1 MHPDWTIRTIQECAS
16 DEPYST
22 QIGPF
27 GNKIRAKIYTPTG
40 APVLRGTQVNT
51 DGRYHDGDY
60 VFVSEEYAEEELQK
74 FVCEADDIILCHK
87 GTLGKIGIIPR
98 NGKFD
103 RYIMGNSM
111 MKVRCNRDLIE
122 PLYLYYFLCSG
133 AGQHYLFSRVSQ
145 VGVPQIQR
153 PLTTL
158 RECEV
163 PLPPIEEQR
172 AIASI
177 LGALDDKIE
186 LNRRMNATLESLAR
200 AIFKSWF
207 VDFDPVKIN
216 AGQMPAS
223 SAIPTTHD
231 PKVLDLFPSTF
242 QDSELGP
249 IPDGWLYHSLP
260 DVTTFR
266 EGPGILAKDFHDEGV
281 PLIRLA
287 GLKNDVSLLAGC
299 NFLDPAKVEKKWSH
313 FRLEKGDV
321 LLSTSA
327 SLGRVAEVN
336 DEAVGAIPY
345 TGLIG
350 FRPIESIT
358 NRRYIRHYLTSSHFQ
373 EQVEAM
379 GVGSVLKHFGPTH
392 LKQMKMLVPPLAI
405 QNEFKQAVAKMDE
418 MISKNLLQSAQLAAN
433 RDTLLPQLLS
443 GELPVPKG
451 LTATEEALV

>member
-1 MHPDWTIRTIQECAS
+1 MSEL
-16 DEPYST
+16 
-22 QIGPF
+22 
-27 GNKIRAKIYTPTG
+27 PTG
-40 APVLRGTQVNT
+40 WTETNLGEVVELKRGYDLPKRLREKGEVPIISSSGFSGTHSESKVAGPGVVT
-51 DGRYHDGDY
+51 GRYGTIGEVHWVDEDY
-60 VFVSEEYAEEELQK
+60 WPLNTALYVRDFKGNDEK
-74 FVCEADDIILCHK
+74 FI
-87 GTLGKIGIIPR
+87 
-98 NGKFD
+98 
-103 RYIMGNSM
+103 
-111 MKVRCNRDLIE
+111 
-122 PLYLYYFLCSG
+122 YYFLHSIDYYSYSDK
-133 AGQHYLFSRVSQ
+133 AAVP
-145 VGVPQIQR
+145 GVNR
-153 PLTTL
+153 NHLHKA
-158 RECEV
+158 EV
-163 PLPPIEEQR
+163 CIPPIPEQR

-223 SAIPTTHD
+223 SQALATHD

-249 IPDGWLYHSLP
+249 IPEGWQYHSLP

-336 DEAVGAIPY
+336 DEAVGTIPY

-350 FRPIESIT
+350 FRPIESVT
-358 NRRYIRHYLTSSHFQ
+358 SQRYIRHYLTSSNFQ

-392 LKQMKMLVPPLAI
+392 LKQMKMLVPPLEI
-405 QNEFKQAVAKMDE
+405 QEEFKNAVGKMDE
-418 MISKNLLQSAQLAAN
+418 MISKNLRQSAQMAAN

-443 GELPVPKG
+443 GELPVPAA
-451 LTATEEALV
+451 LTRAEEALA